1 MAKHRAFRK
10 TKVIATIGPACDSPE
25 TIKRMIE
32 AGMNVARLNFSYGTH
47 AEHRQR
53 MQWIRQAAQE
63 LDANVATMM
72 DTKGL
77 EIRTG
82 RIEGGHVELAAGDL
96 FALFVEDKMGDRN
109 GVSISHTNLPH
120 EVRLGSPVLLD
131 DGLRHNTNLRLSID
145 DFTRGSTPQIIS
157 CFGIASTPPPPSH

>member
-1 MAKHRAFRK
+1 MQRK
-10 TKVIATIGPACDSPE
+10 TKIVCTIGPASE
-25 TIKRMIE
+25 SYATIEKLGR
-32 AGMNVARLNFSYGTH
+32 AGMDVARLNFSYGTH

-96 FALFVEDKMGDRN
+96 FTLFVEDKMGDRN
-109 GVSISHTNLPH
+109 GV
-120 EVRLGSPVLLD
+120 
-131 DGLRHNTNLRLSID
+131 
-145 DFTRGSTPQIIS
+145 
-157 CFGIASTPPPPSH
+157 